1 MHSPQLFRV
10 VYSSMLCV
18 QNAEKL
24 EIGLKGQGYMHWLF
38 YWFFSSSS
46 RRSSVDPDPPSIIT
60 DPSVV
65 LSPSE
70 IDPSDLDD
78 VS

>member
-1 MHSPQLFRV
+1 MGIVVLLFFHSLLSF
-10 VYSSMLCV
+10 
-18 QNAEKL
+18 
-24 EIGLKGQGYMHWLF
+24 
-38 YWFFSSSS
+38 S

>member
-1 MHSPQLFRV
+1 MPQFNYKIKGISRTRLLASINFVFSPP
-10 VYSSMLCV
+10 
-18 QNAEKL
+18 
-24 EIGLKGQGYMHWLF
+24 
-38 YWFFSSSS
+38 S
-46 RRSSVDPDPPSIIT
+46 RRSSVDPDLPSIIT

-78 VS
+78 VSSYFLERESGRE